1 MSNNNQIE
9 QEQIIEAIIQR
20 IKDEDKKHSKSIKD
34 WYRIAA
40 NKIYATF
47 DIKIKEVTM
56 SNKQQT
62 ALDFLLTELDI
73 AKLISREKLTM
84 AAEVVRQAKAMHKQ
98 EIYQTYISAIKEYMI
113 DPLGDTLY
121 RIDAE
126 EYYNETFGDN
136 NMGENNGEITTDNI
150 PDTNEGNTSTTGN
163 ISNTWGGDTSSTTG
177 NISNTW
183 GSDRLNVN
191 GNVNAW
197 SGGHI
202 KTVTGTIISDR
213 TGTKTEDDNR
223 IKAEKQIWDRTVN
236 WDIMNKYTRAN
247 DEEQAPYNVK
257 TNVVTSGK
265 TDDGT
270 LAVIEITIDI
280 KQR

>member
-1 MSNNNQIE
+1 
-9 QEQIIEAIIQR
+9 
-20 IKDEDKKHSKSIKD
+20 
-34 WYRIAA
+34 
-40 NKIYATF
+40 
-47 DIKIKEVTM
+47 
-56 SNKQQT
+56 
-62 ALDFLLTELDI
+62 
-73 AKLISREKLTM
+73 
-84 AAEVVRQAKAMHKQ
+84 
-98 EIYQTYISAIKEYMI
+98 MI

-136 NMGENNGEITTDNI
+136 NMGGNNGEITTDNI

-163 ISNTWGGDTSSTTG
+163 ISNTWGGDTSSITG
-177 NISNTW
+177 KI
-183 GSDRLNVN
+183 
-191 GNVNAW
+191 NAW

-202 KTVTGTIISDR
+202 KNGTIISDR

-223 IKAEKQIWDRTVN
+223 IAAEKQIWNKTVN

-257 TNVVTSGK
+257 TNVVTRGK

-270 LAVIEITIDI
+270 LAVIEITV
-280 KQR
+280 KVRSN

>member
-1 MSNNNQIE
+1 MSNDKQSSIEWLAQQLYEQMEMCGDGDVYDKIIKQAKVLHE
-9 QEQIIEAIIQR
+9 QEIC
-20 IKDEDKKHSKSIKD
+20 K
-34 WYRIAA
+34 
-40 NKIYATF
+40 
-47 DIKIKEVTM
+47 
-56 SNKQQT
+56 
-62 ALDFLLTELDI
+62 
-73 AKLISREKLTM
+73 
-84 AAEVVRQAKAMHKQ
+84 
-98 EIYQTYISAIKEYMI
+98 TYISAIKEYMI

-136 NMGENNGEITTDNI
+136 NMGGNNGEITTDNI

-163 ISNTWGGDTSSTTG
+163 ISNTWGGDTSSITG
-177 NISNTW
+177 NI
-183 GSDRLNVN
+183 
-191 GNVNAW
+191 NAW

-202 KTVTGTIISDR
+202 KNGTIISDR

-223 IKAEKQIWDRTVN
+223 IAAEKQIWNKTVN

-247 DEEQAPYNVK
+247 DEEQAPYNVETK
-257 TNVVTSGK
+257 VNTKKIMHDCSVSKPNK